1 MNTPII
7 VDPEDPKW
15 LLLDQVMKMTAS
27 RVVKQAMARHGIVPL
42 EKAGT
47 ILRILFISMYF
58 SIDITYLLEELE
70 KRSALRN
77 FAHVAKVPSAAVVY
91 QFISNIEE
99 EQFIFLITDILNS
112 LCKRPSRRNYRKMI
126 VDGSAITLDLN
137 IFRRKFRKKDLLKKD
152 YRWGFSNTRGYYLGF
167 KLTLVVEYPKL
178 LPLCVLLHQGSPHD
192 SALFEEI
199 MDELKRRRIIRNGDM
214 IIFDK
219 GYFSSR
225 NYQLGVLKYK
235 TIPLIFPRN
244 NFKIERAFNRMCY
257 PLATYSRHDGQK
269 VKQEYEKL
277 VTTLKLELNRWT
289 NYLDI
294 RSTIE
299 DFFKLV
305 KDALSLQRLH
315 RYSRRAVLK
324 FVCMDVLLAG
334 MIILT
339 GFNSKKQLQALAEW

>member
-7 VDPEDPKW
+7 VDREDPKW
-15 LLLDQVMKMTAS
+15 LLLEQIMNLTTS
-27 RVVKQAMARHGIVPL
+27 RQVKQAMAHHGVVPV

-47 ILRILFISMYF
+47 ILRILFISMFF
-58 SIDITYLLEELE
+58 SVDITYVLQELG
-70 KRSALRN
+70 KRHALRG
-77 FAHVAKVPSAAVVY
+77 FAHVSNIPSASTVY
-91 QFISNIEE
+91 QFISSFEDH
-99 EQFIFLITDILNS
+99 QFILLISDILNS
-112 LCKRPSRRNYRKMI
+112 LCKQPSHRKYRKII

-137 IFRRKFRKKDLLKKD
+137 IFRRKFRKKDLLTKD

-167 KLTLVVEYPKL
+167 KLTLIVEYPTL
-178 LPLCVLLHQGSPHD
+178 LPLCVLLHPGSPHD
-192 SALFEEI
+192 SSLYEGI
-199 MDELKRRRIIRNGDM
+199 MDELKRRRIARIGDT

-235 TIPLIFPRN
+235 TVPLIFPRK
-244 NFKIERAFNRMCY
+244 NFNIDKIFSRMCY
-257 PLATYSRHDGQK
+257 PLSIYSCHGCKGEKNQ
-269 VKQEYEKL
+269 YETL
-277 VTTLKLELNRWT
+277 VTALKRELNRWT
-289 NYLDI
+289 DYLEI

-315 RYSRRAVLK
+315 RYSRSSVLK
-324 FVCMDVLLAG
+324 FVCIDVLLAG